1 MYIWSMVDFWFIK
14 IHGLLG
20 LHFILPKS
28 NVSMLDWGEG
38 HEKKKKKR
46 INWLQ
51 MINARLRLSK
61 VTHKPTGAYP

>member
-28 NVSMLDWGEG
+28 NGSMLERGEG
-38 HEKKKKKR
+38 HERKKKKKKDKLVA
-46 INWLQ
+46 NDKG
-51 MINARLRLSK
+51 K
-61 VTHKPTGAYP
+61 VASE

>member
-1 MYIWSMVDFWFIK
+1 MVDFGFIK

-28 NVSMLDWGEG
+28 NGSMLERGEG
-38 HEKKKKKR
+38 HEKKK

-51 MINARLRLSK
+51 MIKARLRLSK

>member
-1 MYIWSMVDFWFIK
+1 MYIWSMVDVWFIK

-28 NVSMLDWGEG
+28 NGFMLERGEG
-38 HEKKKKKR
+38 HERKKKR

-51 MINARLRLSK
+51 MIKARLRLSK

>member
-28 NVSMLDWGEG
+28 NGSMLERGEG

-51 MINARLRLSK
+51 MIKARLRLSK

>member
-28 NVSMLDWGEG
+28 NVFMLDWEEG
-38 HEKKKKKR
+38 HEKKKKK
-46 INWLQ
+46 
-51 MINARLRLSK
+51 
-61 VTHKPTGAYP
+61 G

>member
-1 MYIWSMVDFWFIK
+1 MVDFGFIK

-28 NVSMLDWGEG
+28 NGSMLGRGEG
-38 HEKKKKKR
+38 HERKKKKKR

-51 MINARLRLSK
+51 MIKARLRLSK
-61 VTHKPTGAYP
+61 VT

>member
-28 NVSMLDWGEG
+28 NGSMLERGEG
-38 HEKKKKKR
+38 HERKKKKK
-46 INWLQ
+46 W
-51 MINARLRLSK
+51 
-61 VTHKPTGAYP
+61 

>member
-1 MYIWSMVDFWFIK
+1 MYISSMVDVWFIK

-28 NVSMLDWGEG
+28 NGFMLERGEG
-38 HEKKKKKR
+38 HERKKKR

-51 MINARLRLSK
+51 MIKARLRLSK

>member
-28 NVSMLDWGEG
+28 NGSMLERGEG
-38 HEKKKKKR
+38 HEKKKKKKDKLVA
-46 INWLQ
+46 NDKG
-51 MINARLRLSK
+51 K
-61 VTHKPTGAYP
+61 VASE

>member
-28 NVSMLDWGEG
+28 NGSMLERGEG
-38 HEKKKKKR
+38 REKKKKR

-51 MINARLRLSK
+51 MIKARLRLSK

>member
-1 MYIWSMVDFWFIK
+1 MYIWSMVDFGFIK

-28 NVSMLDWGEG
+28 NGSKLESVEG
-38 HEKKKKKR
+38 HEKKKKR

-51 MINARLRLSK
+51 MIKARLRLSK
-61 VTHKPTGAYP
+61 VTHKATGAYP

>member
-28 NVSMLDWGEG
+28 NGSMLERGEG
-38 HEKKKKKR
+38 NEKKKKDKLVA
-46 INWLQ
+46 NDKG
-51 MINARLRLSK
+51 K
-61 VTHKPTGAYP
+61 VASE